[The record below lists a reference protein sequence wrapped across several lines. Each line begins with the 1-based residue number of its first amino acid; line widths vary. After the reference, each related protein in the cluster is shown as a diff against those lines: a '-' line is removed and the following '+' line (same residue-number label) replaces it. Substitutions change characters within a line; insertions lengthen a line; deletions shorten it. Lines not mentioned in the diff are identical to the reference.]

1 MNVMKALVFKSPGKI
16 EFEEI
21 PQPKPV
27 RGESLI
33 NVRAVGICGSDF
45 EGFLGKTGRRI
56 PPLVMGHEMAG
67 VVVMPAEGSAF
78 KAGAGVVVQP
88 RLYCGACSYCRQ
100 GLTNLCSNADIFG
113 VMRKDGGMAEY
124 IAVPERCLFRIGADV
139 EFGEA
144 AMVEPLAVAYRSVQ
158 QLQEDAVQKAE
169 HTILVGAGT
178 IGLLIL
184 QMLRIRGVR
193 NIIVS
198 DLSEHRL
205 RIAQELGADVT
216 VNPAK
221 EDVLSRVKE
230 ITAGAMADIAI
241 EAVGF
246 QGAVSQAL
254 SALKNRGTI
263 VWVGMAQR
271 MIEVN
276 MHQIVTSELNI
287 RGSFIYSV
295 DDFGASLK
303 LIESRKIQLSPI
315 ISLSEK
321 LAAGPEVFERL
332 KDNEDGSIVKAIL
345 YNE

>member
-1 MNVMKALVFKSPGKI
+1 MKALVFKSPGKI
-16 EFEEI
+16 ELEEI
-21 PQPKPV
+21 PQPKPI
-27 RGESLI
+27 RDESLI

-78 KAGAGVVVQP
+78 KTGAGVVVQP

-100 GLTNLCSNADIFG
+100 GLTNLCSKADIFG

-124 IAVPERCLFRIGADV
+124 LAVPERCLFRIGADV
-139 EFGEA
+139 DFGEA

-158 QLQEDAVQKAE
+158 QLQEDTVRKAE

-246 QGAVSQAL
+246 QDAVSQAL
-254 SALKNRGTI
+254 SALKNRGTV

-276 MHQIVTSELNI
+276 MHQIVAAELNI

-303 LIESRKIQLSPI
+303 LIESRKIQLNPI

-321 LAAGPEVFERL
+321 LAAGPNIFERL
-332 KDNEDGSIVKAIL
+332 KDNRDGSIVKAIL

>member
-1 MNVMKALVFKSPGKI
+1 MTVMKALVFKSPGNI

-21 PQPKPV
+21 PRPRPAP
-27 RGESLI
+27 GESLI

-67 VVVMPAEGSAF
+67 VVKIAAKGSGF
-78 KAGAGVVVQP
+78 RAGDRVVVQP
-88 RLYCGACSYCRQ
+88 RLFCEACSYCRQ
-100 GLTNLCSNADIFG
+100 GLTNLCSSAEILG

-124 IAVPERCLFRIGADV
+124 VAVPERCLFRVAGNVD
-139 EFGEA
+139 FGEA
-144 AMVEPLAVAYRSVQ
+144 AMVEPLAVAYRSVL
-158 QLQEDAVQKAE
+158 QLQEDTLQEAE

-184 QMLRIRGVR
+184 QMLRIRGVG
-193 NIIVS
+193 NIIVT

-216 VNPAK
+216 INPAK
-221 EDVLSRVKE
+221 EDVISRIKE

-246 QGAVSQAL
+246 QDAVSQAL
-254 SALKNRGTI
+254 NALKNRGTI

-276 MHQIVTSELNI
+276 MHQIVAAELNI
-287 RGSFIYSV
+287 RGSFIYTV
-295 DDFGASLK
+295 ADFGASLK
-303 LIESRKIQLSPI
+303 LIESHKTQLSPI

-321 LAAGPEVFERL
+321 LAAGAEVFERL
-332 KDNEDGSIVKAIL
+332 KDNREGRIVKAIL

>member
-1 MNVMKALVFKSPGKI
+1 MKALVFKSPGKI
-16 EFEEI
+16 ELEEI
-21 PQPKPV
+21 PQPRPAS
-27 RGESLI
+27 GESLI
-33 NVRAVGICGSDF
+33 NVRAVGICGSDV

-67 VVVMPAEGSAF
+67 VVEIAAEGSAF
-78 KAGAGVVVQP
+78 KAGDRVVIQP
-88 RLYCGACSYCRQ
+88 RLFCEACSYCRQ
-100 GLTNLCSNADIFG
+100 GLTNLCSRAEILG

-124 IAVPERCLFRIGADV
+124 VAVPERCLFRLEV
-139 EFGEA
+139 EVDFGDA

-158 QLQEDAVQKAE
+158 QLQEDTVQEAE
-169 HTILVGAGT
+169 HTLLVGAGT

-184 QMLRIRGVR
+184 QMLRINGIR
-193 NIIVS
+193 NIIVT
-198 DLSEHRL
+198 DLSDQRL

-216 VNPAK
+216 LNPAK

-246 QGAVSQAL
+246 QDAVSQAL
-254 SALKNRGTI
+254 NALKNRGTI
-263 VWVGMAQR
+263 VWVGLAQR

-276 MHQIVTSELNI
+276 MHQVVGAELNI
-287 RGSFIYSV
+287 RGSFIYTA
-295 DDFGASLK
+295 DDFGAALK
-303 LIESRKIQLSPI
+303 LIESRKIQLSPL

-321 LAAGPEVFERL
+321 LTAGPEVFDRL
-332 KDNEDGSIVKAIL
+332 KDNRDGRIVKAIL

>member
-16 EFEEI
+16 ALEEI
-21 PQPKPV
+21 RQPKPA

-33 NVRAVGICGSDF
+33 NVRAVGICGSDL

-56 PPLVMGHEMAG
+56 PPLVMGHEIAG
-67 VVVMPAEGSAF
+67 VVKIAAEGSAF
-78 KAGAGVVVQP
+78 EAGDRVVIQP

-100 GLTNLCSNADIFG
+100 GLTNLCPSADILG

-124 IAVPERCLFRIGADV
+124 VAVPERCLFRIGDDV
-139 EFGEA
+139 DFGEA
-144 AMVEPLAVAYRSVQ
+144 AMVEPLAVAYRSTY
-158 QLQEDAVQKAE
+158 QLREDVVRKAE
-169 HTILVGAGT
+169 FTLLVGSGT

-198 DLSEHRL
+198 DLSDHRL
-205 RIAQELGADVT
+205 GIARELGADVT
-216 VNPAK
+216 VNPAR

-230 ITAGAMADIAI
+230 ITAGAMVDIAI

-246 QGAVSQAL
+246 QDAVFQTL
-254 SALKNRGTI
+254 GGLKNRGTL

-271 MIEVN
+271 MIEVD
-276 MHQIVTSELNI
+276 MHQIVSAELNI
-287 RGSFIYSV
+287 RGSFIYSI

-303 LIESRKIQLSPI
+303 LIESRKIGLSPI

-321 LAAGPEVFERL
+321 LTAGPEIFERL
-332 KDNEDGSIVKAIL
+332 RDNREGRIVKAIL
-345 YNE
+345 CND

>member
-16 EFEEI
+16 ELEEI
-21 PQPKPV
+21 AQPKPA

-67 VVVMPAEGSAF
+67 AVEIAAKGSAF
-78 KAGAGVVVQP
+78 KASDRVVVQP
-88 RLYCGACSYCRQ
+88 RLYCGACGYCRQ
-100 GLTNLCSNADIFG
+100 GLTNLCSNAEIFG

-124 IAVPERCLFRIGADV
+124 LAVPERCLFRIGADV
-139 EFGEA
+139 DFGEA

-158 QLQEDAVQKAE
+158 QLQEDTVQGAQY
-169 HTILVGAGT
+169 TLLVGSGT

-184 QMLRIRGVR
+184 QMLRIRGIR
-193 NIIVS
+193 NIIVT
-198 DLSEHRL
+198 DLSDHRL

-221 EDVLSRVKE
+221 EDALSRIKE

-246 QGAVSQAL
+246 QDAVSQAL

-276 MHQIVTSELNI
+276 MHQIVGAELNI

-303 LIESRKIQLSPI
+303 LIESREIQLSPI

-332 KDNEDGSIVKAIL
+332 KDNRGGSIVKAIL